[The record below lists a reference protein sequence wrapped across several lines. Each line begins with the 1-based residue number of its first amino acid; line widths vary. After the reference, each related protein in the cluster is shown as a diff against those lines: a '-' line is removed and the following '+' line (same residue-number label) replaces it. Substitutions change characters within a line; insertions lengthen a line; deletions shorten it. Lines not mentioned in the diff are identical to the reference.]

1 MLDDLE
7 QWLATFLTL
16 RPFTPVPHT
25 VVTPKPENYLHC
37 HITTVILPLLC
48 MIMSISDTQ
57 RVLRWPLWSDRL
69 NFSQRGRDPWVE
81 NQCCSIYLL
90 YSLGGRG
97 KMSKVQDPP
106 QLPREFKASLRYMET
121 LFGKKKKAYFGLNI
135 FYLCIC
141 LCLCER
147 VPHVCRCFGRLE
159 EGVGFLGAGAGLGC
173 EQLLLVLGPTLR
185 FLRRAERASHP
196 RASGGSK
203 AQT

>member
-121 LFGKKKKAYFGLNI
+121 LFGKKKSVFWIKHFLFMHMLVSVWACATCVQVLWEARRRRG
-135 FYLCIC
+135 
-141 LCLCER
+141 
-147 VPHVCRCFGRLE
+147 VPWSWGWVRLWAAA
-159 EGVGFLGAGAGLGC
+159 VGTGTHTQVP
-173 EQLLLVLGPTLR
+173 EKSRESVSPTSLW
-185 FLRRAERASHP
+185 
-196 RASGGSK
+196 GK
-203 AQT
+203 